1 MATAGE
7 AARIGTLGKRING
20 CRQLIA
26 GDIDLLLDGFGVP
39 VRHCVL
45 QVRLVH
51 LRNYPSA
58 DARINRKGCTL
69 TETTRLAPGDKA
81 PAFSLADADGKKVSL
96 ADYKGRQVVGY
107 FYPAASTP
115 GCTKQACDFRDN
127 LAELNGAGIDVVGI
141 SPDKPEKLAKFR
153 DAEKLTFP
161 LLSDP
166 DRLVLT
172 AYGAYGEKQMYGKTV
187 TGVIRST
194 FLVDE
199 KGKIAV
205 AQYNV
210 KATCHVAKL
219 RRELDV

>member
-1 MATAGE
+1 M
-7 AARIGTLGKRING
+7 
-20 CRQLIA
+20 
-26 GDIDLLLDGFGVP
+26 
-39 VRHCVL
+39 
-45 QVRLVH
+45 
-51 LRNYPSA
+51 
-58 DARINRKGCTL
+58 
-69 TETTRLAPGDKA
+69 TETTRLTPGDKA
-81 PAFSLADADGKKVSL
+81 PSFSLPDADGKKVSL
-96 ADYKGRQVVGY
+96 ADFKGRRVIVY

-115 GCTKQACDFRDN
+115 GCTKEACDFRDN
-127 LAELNGAGIDVVGI
+127 LRDLNDAGVDVVGI

-166 DRLVLT
+166 DRKVLT
-172 AYGAYGEKQMYGKTV
+172 AWGAYGEKQMYGKTV

-210 KATCHVAKL
+210 KAAHTATNIQKL
-219 RRELDV
+219 LSAS